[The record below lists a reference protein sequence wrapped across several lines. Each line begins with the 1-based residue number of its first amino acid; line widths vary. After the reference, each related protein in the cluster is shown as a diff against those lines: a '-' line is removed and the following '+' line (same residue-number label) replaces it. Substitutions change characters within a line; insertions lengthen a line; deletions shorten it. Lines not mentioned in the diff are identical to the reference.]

1 MSVIRVVVKR
11 VMCSHMLLWTLACN
25 VAFTVTLYFT
35 GGGFICSLPL
45 FLCLLFILYCGSSNT
60 RGEGTREGVI
70 RSSIV
75 NSFYWIWA
83 TDKRLILLLLVFGT
97 YRLLM
102 NINNPSLEVRKGGAY
117 SLILFTALIC
127 LLYVLPDK
135 LMLLWSY
142 IVQPRCYGSTFWSF
156 LVSTET
162 LLSVTLFLG
171 VCVAYMI
178 DVDILKI
185 VQHLLGMP
193 SCYPALETQPSYSDL
208 LPTNHRITDHWN
220 ASNSIPFVV
229 VMIRDVLMSD
239 GEYLGSM
246 NTFLPTLIG
255 LYLVSRVFLSDRHS
269 VVVLTLFYIVQVACV
284 AGMISAL
291 LKHVGHRFRPSAF
304 SSPYVWLG
312 PAHRLSLGH
321 GYSGLDCSFP
331 SGHATVTTGV
341 ASVIFLTLINH
352 FTVSLLSTLALL
364 MTIYWFSFLVMIN
377 RISHCEHWPSDALFG
392 VSLSFREYFYL
403 VHVYFCCY
411 RCS

>member
-1 MSVIRVVVKR
+1 MYLLVKR
-11 VMCSHMLLWTLACN
+11 VMCSDVLLWTLTCN

-45 FLCLLFILYCGSSNT
+45 FLCLLVILYCGNSSS
-60 RGEGTREGVI
+60 REGSSREGVI

-75 NSFYWIWA
+75 NSCYWIWA

-97 YRLLM
+97 YRVLM
-102 NINNPSLEVRKGGAY
+102 NINNPSLEARKGGAY

-135 LMLLWSY
+135 IMLLWSH
-142 IVQPRCYGSTFWSF
+142 IVQPRCYGSALWSF
-156 LVSTET
+156 LVSTDT
-162 LLSVTLFLG
+162 FLSVILFLS
-171 VCVAYMI
+171 VCMAYKI
-178 DVDILKI
+178 DADIIKV

-193 SCYPALETQPSYSDL
+193 SCYPALETQPQYSDL
-208 LPTNHRITDHWN
+208 LPANQRITDHWN
-220 ASNSIPFVV
+220 ASTSIPLVV
-229 VMIRDVLMSD
+229 VTIRNVLMSD

-255 LYLVSRVFLSDRHS
+255 LYLIGRVLLSDRHS
-269 VVVLTLFYIVQVACV
+269 VVILTLFYMVQVACV

-312 PAHRLSLGH
+312 PTHRLSLGD

-331 SGHATVTTGV
+331 SGHATVTTAV
-341 ASVIFLTLINH
+341 ASVIFLTLINN
-352 FTVSLLSTLALL
+352 FTLSIFSTASLLV
-364 MTIYWFSFLVMIN
+364 TIYWFSFLVMIN
-377 RISHCEHWPSDALFG
+377 RISHCEHWPSDVLFG
-392 VSLSFREYFYL
+392 VSLS
-403 VHVYFCCY
+403 
-411 RCS
+411 